1 MERKKEKPFYPKEW
15 LLRDWND
22 NRYAIFTQRYR
33 KNTTQ
38 MFLQHIITN
47 AKISQFIRT
56 NQSLRNWPQ
65 VLQVFNNYFLSSR
78 KIWIMYPTLNQF

>member
-1 MERKKEKPFYPKEW
+1 MCVVEKMQHFVERKQEKPFYPKEW

-33 KNTTQ
+33 KNTTR

-47 AKISQFIRT
+47 AKISQLIRT
-56 NQSLRNWPQ
+56 N
-65 VLQVFNNYFLSSR
+65 
-78 KIWIMYPTLNQF
+78 